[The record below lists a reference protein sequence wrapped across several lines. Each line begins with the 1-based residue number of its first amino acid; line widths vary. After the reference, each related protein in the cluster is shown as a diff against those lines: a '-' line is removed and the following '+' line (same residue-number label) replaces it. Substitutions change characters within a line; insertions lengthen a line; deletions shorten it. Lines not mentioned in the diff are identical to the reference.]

1 MAASKI
7 LVVDDVPD
15 SVQLLEDILV
25 AEGYQVIT
33 AYDGAQALDKALSEQ
48 PNVILLD
55 VMMPKLDGYE
65 VCRRLK
71 QSEAM
76 HFTPV
81 VLITILQ
88 DMDSKIRGLEAGA
101 DEFLSKPFNRLEL
114 LTRVRALLRTN
125 RLHQELQH
133 SYEELR
139 RLESLRDD
147 LLAMI
152 VHDLR
157 SPLTIIL
164 GTLEVL
170 AEDLRDTLAPEHT
183 HAIDVAIRA
192 ARRQM
197 DLIHDL
203 LDLQRLEEDK
213 IPLSPHRTDLN
224 KVIRSVVTE
233 ATVQAGWR
241 AVALQVALPA
251 DLPPVRADAALVERV
266 LNNLLDNALRHTPA
280 GGQVRISAEVVG
292 GDPSSAPLKAGS
304 EKEGIYGSPQAEQ
317 QQVVVHVADTGTGVP
332 EQHREAIFDKYQQ
345 AMSRRIGSRG
355 SAGLGLAFCRMA
367 VEAQG
372 GRIWVDNQPGWG
384 AVFSFT
390 LPLFNDQV
398 LAADGQTTVSD
409 PKLLAES

>member
-33 AYDGAQALDKALSEQ
+33 AYDGAQALDKAWSEQ

-88 DMDSKIRGLEAGA
+88 DIDSKIKGLEAGA

-125 RLHQELQH
+125 RLHQELQR

-139 RLESLRDD
+139 RLEGLRDD

-203 LDLQRLEEDK
+203 LDLQRLEEGK

-224 KVIRSVVTE
+224 KVIRSAVTE

-241 AVALQVALPA
+241 EVALHVALPA

-304 EKEGIYGSPQAEQ
+304 EEGNGSPQAEQ
-317 QQVVVHVADTGTGVP
+317 QQVVVRVADTGTGVP

-390 LPLFNDQV
+390 LPLFSDQV

>member
-33 AYDGAQALDKALSEQ
+33 AYDGAQALDKAFSEQ

-76 HFTPV
+76 RFTPV

-88 DMDSKIRGLEAGA
+88 DIDSKIKGLEAGA

-125 RLHQELQH
+125 RLHQELQR

-139 RLESLRDD
+139 RLEGLRDD

-170 AEDLRDTLAPEHT
+170 AEDLRDTLAPEQT

-203 LDLQRLEEDK
+203 LDLQRLEEGK
-213 IPLSPHRTDLN
+213 IPLSPHCTDLS
-224 KVIRSVVTE
+224 KVIRSAMTE

-241 AVALQVALPA
+241 EVALHVALPA

-292 GDPSSAPLKAGS
+292 GDPSSAPLKARD
-304 EKEGIYGSPQAEQ
+304 EGEGTDRSPQAGQ
-317 QQVVVHVADTGTGVP
+317 QQVVIHVADTGTGVP

-390 LPLFNDQV
+390 LPLFSGQV
-398 LAADGQTTVSD
+398 AAADGQTQ
-409 PKLLAES
+409 